1 LTDDKVAALAR
12 ELRAAAPHDLL
23 VVLDA
28 GLRRLYGANSAVM
41 LMADYGLSVLQP
53 VLRLPRTGE
62 PVPIGSSPAGQAFT
76 SQEPRAEDG
85 GPAGTRLYLPVTVRG
100 DRLGVLML
108 TLSSCPDP
116 ATADELLAVAAN
128 VGHEIIV
135 AERDTDLFLQ
145 ARRLKRLTLA
155 AEMQW
160 QLLPG
165 RACERPEYA
174 IGAQLEPAYAIGAD
188 NFDWSS
194 DGDLLTVSV
203 SNGMGEGMEGALLT
217 SLAVNAM
224 RNARRAGIG
233 LADQASLTDQAIYA
247 QYGGKLHVGTL
258 LLGFDLATG
267 EVSAVDAGSP
277 RMLRLRG
284 GQIEPVVFDA
294 QLPLGMFDRTRYT
307 EQQFT
312 ARPGDRYVIVSD
324 GVHAA
329 RSAIGEEYGMRA
341 LIRSIARSQ
350 LAPPP
355 ETARAILHDLLT
367 YTQLTDDAIVFCLDW
382 RGRAG

>member
-1 LTDDKVAALAR
+1 MTDDLVAALAR
-12 ELRAAAPHDLL
+12 ELRMAAPHDLL
-23 VVLDA
+23 AVLNA
-28 GLRRLYGANSAVM
+28 GLRDRCGTTSAAM

-53 VLRLPRTGE
+53 VLSLPHTGT
-62 PVPIGSSPAGQAFT
+62 PVPVVGTAAGDAFT
-76 SQEPRAEDG
+76 SQEPRAEQDPDG
-85 GPAGTRLYLPVTVRG
+85 TKLYLPVTVRG
-100 DRLGVLML
+100 DRLGVLMV
-108 TLSSCPDP
+108 SVPDGRG
-116 ATADELLAVAAN
+116 DREAVAQLAA
-128 VGHEIIV
+128 VATVLGHEIIV

-165 RACERPEYA
+165 RACERPEYS

-194 DGDLLTVSV
+194 DGYQLTVTV
-203 SNGMGEGMEGALLT
+203 SNGMGEGMKSALLT

-247 QYGGKLHVGTL
+247 EYRGALHVGTL

-267 EVSAVDAGSP
+267 KVTAVDAGSP
-277 RMLRLRG
+277 RMLRLHG
-284 GQIEPVVFDA
+284 GSIEPVTFDA
-294 QLPLGMFDRTRYT
+294 QLPLGMFDRTQYV
-307 EQQFT
+307 EQHFIAQ
-312 ARPGDRYVIVSD
+312 PGSRYVIVSD
-324 GVHAA
+324 GVHSA
-329 RSAIGEEYGMRA
+329 RTPDGEEYGAQA
-341 LIRSIARSQ
+341 LIRAISGSQ

-355 ETARAILHDLLT
+355 EAARAILRDLLAT
-367 YTQLTDDAIVFCLDW
+367 TQLTDDAVVLCLDW
-382 RGRAG
+382 RGRP